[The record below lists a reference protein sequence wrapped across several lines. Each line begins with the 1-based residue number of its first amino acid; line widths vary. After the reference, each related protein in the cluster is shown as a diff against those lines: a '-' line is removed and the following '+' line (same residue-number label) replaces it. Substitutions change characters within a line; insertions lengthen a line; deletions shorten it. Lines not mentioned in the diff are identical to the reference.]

1 MFKSLIKISNHP
13 LLLPF
18 YHLVSDKEPDFVKG
32 LYKPKSIKQFKT
44 DLDIFLKYFEPIT
57 LEQVIKYNKGKIKL
71 SKPSFH
77 LTFDDGLSNFY
88 HIVAPILLKKEIPAT
103 VFLNTGFIDNKDLFY
118 RYESVLFEKETKNK
132 KQETREAK
140 IQNFLK
146 NQKPYLT
153 LKQIKEL
160 QKQGFTFGAH
170 SVNHPLYSSINL
182 IEQIKQTK
190 DSLQWVQDNLNEK
203 YKVFSFP
210 FHDLGVTKKFFKQIE
225 SYVDITFGTSG
236 FNKDEIST
244 NLHRLDMEKSLGNTK
259 SFLIKEYIKLMTK
272 KVLGR
277 YKIIRK

>member
-44 DLDIFLKYFEPIT
+44 DLDVFLKYFEPIT

-88 HIVAPILLKKEIPAT
+88 HIVAPILLKKGIPAT

-118 RYESVLFEKETKNK
+118 RYESVLFEIDKN
-132 KQETREAK
+132 
-140 IQNFLK
+140 IQDFLK
-146 NQKPYLT
+146 NDKPYLT

-190 DSLQWVQDNLNEK
+190 DSLQWVQDNLNEN
-203 YKVFSFP
+203 
-210 FHDLGVTKKFFKQIE
+210 I
-225 SYVDITFGTSG
+225 
-236 FNKDEIST
+236 
-244 NLHRLDMEKSLGNTK
+244 K
-259 SFLIKEYIKLMTK
+259 SFLFLFMTLVLLKNSLNKL
-272 KVLGR
+272 KVM
-277 YKIIRK
+277 